1 MIRINYFLLCCILL
15 IANTFL
21 VGCGSAEKLTEPVI
35 GSSLIKEVDTDAK
48 RRNASLFGEAVR
60 ERLKEND
67 AKAITLFEQALE
79 ADPNDH
85 ASMYELAG
93 LYIRQGK
100 FDQSGEM
107 MRQAIKLNPDNP
119 WYQIRIAQL
128 YRKSGNVE
136 AFTDVYRLLA
146 EKYPTNPEYI
156 SELSTGLIL
165 QEKYDEAIQ
174 IYDQIEKV
182 VGVNELLSLQKH
194 SVYMLLNEPQKAML
208 EIEKLAI
215 AFPFESRYQAM
226 LAEAYMATGDT
237 VKALTAYKKVREIDP
252 DDQQVKVALF
262 EYYFNTGQREMAF
275 DELRKVMQSDGLDA
289 GLKIQALLFWLNA
302 TTTVGS
308 RDNTSIELIQGFIEA
323 HPEDARGI
331 VLMAEVFYNMEDYIS
346 AKEFFV
352 QSLSI
357 DSSNYRVWE
366 NLLMTDLHLFRPEDM
381 AYHGSRASNLFPE
394 QPLPYYV
401 NGVGLYQ
408 LKQYDQALKS
418 FETGRKFVVNN
429 DMLMAEFYSM
439 IGDVNNKLSNFR
451 ASDLAYEKAL
461 IINPENSIVLN
472 NYAYYLSL
480 RGEKLE
486 QAADMASRAVEANPE
501 NESNLDTYAWVLYK
515 QEKYE
520 EALKIIE
527 KALMLMDTANGT
539 ILEHTGDIYFKLGR
553 KAEALEFWKRASA
566 TGEAS
571 DLIQKKIETGVLY
584 E

>member
-1 MIRINYFLLCCILL
+1 MVRIIYF
-15 IANTFL
+15 FL
-21 VGCGSAEKLTEPVI
+21 YGFFLMATAFFIGCSPTEKLAEPIVEP
-35 GSSLIKEVDTDAK
+35 SLIKDTDTDAK
-48 RRNASLFGEAVR
+48 RRNASLFGDAVR

-67 AKAITLFEQALE
+67 ATAITLFEQALE
-79 ADPNDH
+79 ADPFDH

-100 FDQSGEM
+100 FDQADELM
-107 MRQAIKLNPDNP
+107 QRAITLNPENP

-128 YRKSGNVE
+128 HRKSGNVE

-146 EKYPTNPEYI
+146 EKHPTNPEYI

-174 IYDQIEKV
+174 IYNQIEQV

-194 SVYMLLNEPQKAML
+194 SVYMILNEPLKAIH
-208 EIEKLAI
+208 EIEKLAM

-226 LAEAYMATGDT
+226 LAEAYVATGDT
-237 VKALTAYKKVREIDP
+237 IKALSAYKKISEIDP

-262 EYYFNTGQREMAF
+262 EYYFNTGQHDMACE
-275 DELRKVMQSDGLDA
+275 ELKKVMLSDGLDA
-289 GLKIQALLFWLNA
+289 SLKIQALLFWLNA

-308 RDNTSIELIQGFIEA
+308 QDNPSIELIKGFIDA
-323 HPEDARGI
+323 HPEDARGM
-331 VLMAEVFYNMEDYIS
+331 VLMAEVFYNMEDYTS
-346 AKEFFV
+346 AKEFFA
-352 QSLSI
+352 QSLSV

-381 AYHGSRASNLFPE
+381 TNHGSRASDLFPE

-401 NGVGLYQ
+401 NGIGLYQ
-408 LKQYDQALKS
+408 LKKYEQALKS

-429 DMLMAEFYSM
+429 DLLMAEFYSM
-439 IGDVNNKLSNFR
+439 MGEVNNKLSNFR
-451 ASDLAYEKAL
+451 ASDMAYEKAL
-461 IINPENSIVLN
+461 IINPESPVVLN

-486 QAADMASRAVEANPE
+486 QAAEMARKAVEAVPD

-527 KALMLMDTANGT
+527 KALSLMDTENGT
-539 ILEHTGDIYFKLGR
+539 ILEHSGDIYFKLGR
-553 KAEALEFWKRASA
+553 KTEALEFWKRASA

-571 DLIQKKIETGVLY
+571 EFIQKKIETGLLH